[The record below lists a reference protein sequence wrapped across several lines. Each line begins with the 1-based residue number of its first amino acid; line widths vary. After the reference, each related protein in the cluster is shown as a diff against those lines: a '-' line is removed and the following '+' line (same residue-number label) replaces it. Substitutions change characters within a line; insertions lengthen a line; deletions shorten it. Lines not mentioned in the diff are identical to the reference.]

1 MKRSAKFWI
10 IVLFSINLILLIIV
24 IAFLPGS
31 IIKIGRKWEQLYG
44 LSNMTE
50 ESETLLT
57 EESETLSKEEAELL
71 YMDLE
76 KTHKPTPEDFELVD
90 VGMTVQE
97 AVYILGKPHEL
108 EQDGENVINSILSW
122 TSTNGETFVLL
133 VAFTILPEQI
143 PTLEMLMNGG
153 YVVVT
158 KSVSSP

>member
-31 IIKIGRKWEQLYG
+31 IIKIGRNWEQLYG

-97 AVYILGKPHEL
+97 AVNILGKPHEL
-108 EQDGENVINSILSW
+108 MLTGENVINYNLSW
-122 TSTNGETFVLL
+122 TSTNGETFKLL
-133 VAFTILPEQI
+133 VAFTMPSEQI
-143 PTLEMLMNGG
+143 LSIESIMKEH
-153 YVVVT
+153 VVLV
-158 KSVSSP
+158 KSVFSP

>member
-10 IVLFSINLILLIIV
+10 IVIFSINLILLIIV

-31 IIKIGRKWEQLYG
+31 IIKIGRNWEQLYG

-108 EQDGENVINSILSW
+108 MLTGVNVIDYKLSW
-122 TSTNGETFVLL
+122 TSTNGETFVLI
-133 VAFTILPEQI
+133 VAYILPSEQI
-143 PTLEMLMNGG
+143 PSIESIMKEH
-153 YVVVT
+153 VVLYKT
-158 KSVSSP
+158 VSSP

>member
-31 IIKIGRKWEQLYG
+31 IIKISRKWEQLYG
-44 LSNMTE
+44 LSNM
-50 ESETLLT
+50 T

-108 EQDGENVINSILSW
+108 EQDGENVIDSRLSW

>member
-1 MKRSAKFWI
+1 MKKSAKFWI

-31 IIKIGRKWEQLYG
+31 IIKISRKWEQLYG
-44 LSNMTE
+44 LSNM
-50 ESETLLT
+50 T

-108 EQDGENVINSILSW
+108 EQDGENVIDSRLSW

>member
-1 MKRSAKFWI
+1 MKRSAKVWI
-10 IVLFSINLILLIIV
+10 IVLFSINLILLSIV

-31 IIKIGRKWEQLYG
+31 IIKISRKWEQLYG
-44 LSNMTE
+44 LSNM
-50 ESETLLT
+50 T

-108 EQDGENVINSILSW
+108 EQYGENVIYSILSW

-133 VAFTILPEQI
+133 VDFTMPSEQI